1 VVLPTLAFTL
11 VHERMVKA
19 SGDIVEVAKQCNSD
33 SSWAIQGAGS
43 NFGIITLATYEVQP
57 FIDNADVFGG

>member
-1 VVLPTLAFTL
+1 
-11 VHERMVKA
+11 MVKA